1 MNFQD
6 LKEQVIQLLKDL
18 MEKIQESSAFN
29 ELKDRYE
36 NLTPRNQKALVIS
49 LCLIVSILIISIPY
63 SYYSVSQDNMTSFF
77 EKRDLIRDVQRL
89 SREAQEGAP
98 LPVAPEMEQLRMQIE
113 NELTASQLLPEQKL
127 GVNMADLSSS
137 KLISAA
143 MSAGALTI
151 HLAKLNLRQISDLGL
166 KFQNLSPS
174 IKMTD
179 LDVQASMSDPKYF
192 DVQYKLVAL
201 KVPEPPKMASPD
213 DDLPAG
219 KKGNK
224 KAAPGKK
231 KPTQDENE

>member
-6 LKEQVIQLLKDL
+6 MKEQLLQQLKDL
-18 MEKIQESSAFN
+18 LEKIQESSAYN

-36 NLTPRNQKALVIS
+36 NLTPRHQKLLILS
-49 LCLIVSILIISIPY
+49 LSLIVAFFIVSIPW

-77 EKRDLIRDVQRL
+77 EKRELIRDVQRL
-89 SREAQEGAP
+89 SREVQEGAP
-98 LPVAPEMEQLRMQIE
+98 LPIAPDVEQLRMQIE

-143 MSAGALTI
+143 MSSGALTI

-179 LDVQASMSDPKYF
+179 LDVQASLSDPRYF

-201 KVPEPPKMASPD
+201 KIPEPPKMAAPEDEKPS
-213 DDLPAG
+213 
-219 KKGNK
+219 KKSN
-224 KAAPGKK
+224 K
-231 KPTQDENE
+231 KPTPGQKKPSQDEFE

>member
-1 MNFQD
+1 
-6 LKEQVIQLLKDL
+6 
-18 MEKIQESSAFN
+18 
-29 ELKDRYE
+29 
-36 NLTPRNQKALVIS
+36 
-49 LCLIVSILIISIPY
+49 
-63 SYYSVSQDNMTSFF
+63 
-77 EKRDLIRDVQRL
+77 
-89 SREAQEGAP
+89 
-98 LPVAPEMEQLRMQIE
+98 
-113 NELTASQLLPEQKL
+113 
-127 GVNMADLSSS
+127 MADLSGS

-143 MSAGALTI
+143 MSTGALTI

-231 KPTQDENE
+231 KPTQDESK